1 MNYKFK
7 TKPYKHQLTAL
18 EKSWNKENF
27 AYFMEMGTGK
37 TKVLI
42 DNLAMLYDKGKI
54 DGALIIAP
62 KGVVKTWY
70 EQELPT
76 HLPNHIEN
84 VTVLWQPNITKTQRE
99 KLESLFEIETAFHIL
114 IMNVE
119 SLSTDKGVK
128 FASKFINSHKTLM
141 AIDESTT
148 IKTPTAKR
156 TKNIIDIGKLAKYRR
171 IMTGSPITKNPLDLY
186 TQCEFLDPWLLDF
199 SSYYAFRN
207 RYAEMK
213 TMHIHGRS
221 IQVVDKFQNL
231 GELSETVKQFSYRV
245 LKEDCLDLPD
255 KIFIKRHVSLTPD
268 QKKIYEQMK
277 KAAMAMLNGKMT
289 TTMTVLTQLMR
300 LHQITCGHFIAD
312 DGSTQSV
319 DSNRLNELMNIL
331 EETEGKAIIWANYQ
345 LSVGEIIQR
354 IIKEYGPGSVVHY
367 YGKTLPEQRDYAID
381 AFQKGKARFF
391 VGTPATGGYGL
402 TPQEDRQDFIRKFQN
417 DPKCRFLIG
426 TPQTGGYGITL
437 TQANT
442 VIYYSNSY
450 DLEKRLQSEDR
461 AHRIGQ
467 KKPVTYVDLIAED
480 TVDEKIVKALRDKI
494 NIASE
499 VMGEEL
505 KDWI

>member
-7 TKPYKHQLTAL
+7 TKPYKHQLNAL
-18 EKSWNKENF
+18 EKSWSKENF

-42 DNLAMLYDKGKI
+42 DNMAMLYDKGKV

-84 VTVLWQPNITKTQRE
+84 VTVLWQSNITKKQQE
-99 KLESLFEIETAFHIL
+99 KLESLFEIETALHIL

-119 SLSTDKGVK
+119 ALSTDKGVK
-128 FASKFINSHKTLM
+128 FASKFLNSHKVLM
-141 AIDESTT
+141 AVDESTT

-156 TKNIIDIGKLAKYRR
+156 TKNIIGLGKYAKYRR
-171 IMTGSPITKNPLDLY
+171 IMTGSPVTKNPLDLY
-186 TQCEFLDPWLLDF
+186 SQCEFLDPYLLDF
-199 SSYYAFRN
+199 TSYYAFRN

-213 TMHIHGRS
+213 TMHLRGRS
-221 IQVVDKFQNL
+221 IQVVDEFKNL
-231 GELSETVKQFSYRV
+231 GELSDTVKTFSERV
-245 LKEDCLDLPD
+245 LKEDCLDLPP
-255 KIFIKRHVSLTPD
+255 KNWIKRHITLSNE
-268 QKKIYEQMK
+268 QKKAYEQMK
-277 KAAMAMLNGKMT
+277 KAAMAVLNGKVT

-300 LHQITCGHFIAD
+300 LHQITCGHFTAD
-312 DGSTQSV
+312 DGSTQLIPN
-319 DSNRLNELMNIL
+319 NRITELMNIL

-345 LSVGEIIQR
+345 KDITQITDNIEKQ
-354 IIKEYGPGSVVHY
+354 YGPGSVV
-367 YGKTLPEQRDYAID
+367 DY
-381 AFQKGKARFF
+381 
-391 VGTPATGGYGL
+391 YGL
-402 TPQEDRQDFIRKFQN
+402 TPQEDRQDNIRKFQS
-417 DPKCRFLIG
+417 DPKCRFLVG
-426 TPQTGGYGITL
+426 TPSTGGYGITL
-437 TQANT
+437 TAANT
-442 VIYYSNSY
+442 VIYYSNGY

-467 KKPVTYVDLIAED
+467 KKNVTYIDIICED

-499 VMGEEL
+499 VLGEEL
-505 KDWI
+505 RAWI